1 MNARPK
7 CSKTLAATALWLC
20 TLLLAAPVVRADVK
34 LSPLFSDHMVLQQ
47 GMPVPVWGTADANEA
62 VTVTLGEQKA
72 TATADGSGKWTARL
86 APLTASTKPA
96 ELTATGKN
104 ASQPARATDVLVGEV
119 WVCSGQSNMEMNV
132 NSSLRAEQERAEAGN
147 YPAVRMFTVKKA
159 IAGKPSATMEGSW
172 AISGPQTVGNFSAVG
187 YFFGR
192 ELHKALGV
200 PVGLIHTS
208 WGGTPAESWATDEAL
223 RSDPDFKPIVDR
235 WEQMFGQFKQQ
246 AAGWRQ
252 AVEQWAKAAEEADAA
267 GRPVPPPPQI
277 QDPRSN
283 PWRPSGLYNAM
294 IAPVV
299 PYAIKGATW
308 YQGESNAGRA
318 YQYRKLLPAMIA
330 SWRKAWGQGDFPFLI
345 VSLANFMP
353 VQPGPGDS
361 DWAELR
367 EAQTLT
373 ANQPNNGQSIT
384 IDIGDAVDIHPKNK
398 QEVGRRL
405 ALVALANTYKK
416 DVPFAGPTYESMTAE
431 GDSIVLKFKNTY
443 GGLAAKGADTLKG
456 FAVAGEDHKW
466 HWADAKIAG
475 ADTVVVH
482 SDKVSKP
489 VAVRYAWA
497 NNPVCNLYNKADL
510 PAVPFRT
517 DDWNGVTADAK

>member
-1 MNARPK
+1 MNAFMTARR
-7 CSKTLAATALWLC
+7 AGAALWLS
-20 TLLLAAPVVRADVK
+20 TLVLVVSAPFARADVK
-34 LSPLFSDHMVLQQ
+34 LSPMFGDHMVLQQ
-47 GMPVPVWGTADANEA
+47 GMPVPVWGTADANEE
-62 VTVTLGEQKA
+62 VTVTLGGQTAK
-72 TATADGSGKWTARL
+72 ATADGSGKWVAKL
-86 APLTASTKPA
+86 APLTAS
-96 ELTATGKN
+96 
-104 ASQPARATDVLVGEV
+104 SQPAQLTVKGKNEVAIKDVLVGEV

-132 NSSLRAEQERAEAGN
+132 ASSLRAEQERNEAAN
-147 YPAVRMFTVKKA
+147 YPNVRMFTVEKA
-159 IAGKPSATMEGSW
+159 VAGKPLTMLKGSW
-172 AISGPQTVGNFSAVG
+172 EVSGPQTVGRFSAVG

-192 ELHKALGV
+192 ELHKQLGV

-208 WGGTPAESWATDEAL
+208 WGGTPAESWATAEAL
-223 RSDPDFKPIVDR
+223 AADPDFKPIVDR
-235 WEQMFGQFKQQ
+235 WNQQFADFGKQLGQ
-246 AAGWRQ
+246 LSQSIAQWQGSAAGQ
-252 AVEQWAKAAEEADAA
+252 SGTPTPDAPLPA
-267 GRPVPPPPQI
+267 
-277 QDPRSN
+277 DPRSN

-318 YQYRKLLPAMIA
+318 YQYRKLLPAMIG
-330 SWRKAWGQGDFPFLI
+330 SWRKAWGQGEFPFLI
-345 VSLANFMP
+345 VSLANFTP
-353 VQPGPGDS
+353 VKDEPGDS

-405 ALVALANTYKK
+405 ALVALANSYKK

-431 GDSIVLKFKNTY
+431 GDTVVLKFKNTY
-443 GGLAAKGADTLKG
+443 GGLSAKGADTLKG

-475 ADTVVVH
+475 SDTVVVH

-517 DDWNGVTADAK
+517 DDWKGVTADAR